1 MINITIPADFSE
13 LYEHDIVSFE
23 IQADSKKDLP
33 EKAEHDAIALV
44 ADEVVYRFN
53 TEEDVWKL
61 DLWLTHVWELE
72 VKRYPEDRSKWE
84 VAVFDAVTRLDS
96 SSAPRKEWTIQNWM
110 AHVGAGIRSDHCIV
124 FGSVMAVDTMVRGIL
139 NTVAE
144 AHADAKEAG
153 PLTLNFSGGTELQ
166 RTLIGTTLIGKLAP
180 LPVKI
185 GENMSTLFERMEH
198 TGGLGEE
205 EYLVVM
211 EAVAKTGLTI
221 EADLS
226 PKED

>member
-44 ADEVVYRFN
+44 GDDVVYRFN
-53 TEEDVWKL
+53 AEEDVWKL

-72 VKRYPEDRSKWE
+72 VKRLPGDKSKWE
-84 VAVFDAVTRLDS
+84 MAVFDAITRLDS

-144 AHADAKEAG
+144 AHAEAKEAG
-153 PLTLNFSGGTELQ
+153 PLTLTLSGGTELQ
-166 RTLIGTTLIGKLAP
+166 RTLVGTTIAGQLAP
-180 LPVKI
+180 LPVKT
-185 GENMSTLFERMEH
+185 GENLAKLYQRMDH

-205 EYLVVM
+205 EFLVVM
-211 EAVAKTGLTI
+211 EAVGKTGITI
-221 EADLS
+221 DADLS